1 MSSFELEPRVV
12 ASNWTLQMIRLVVTT
27 GYWSRDGTLIW
38 SVKVD
43 QFNSNR
49 SSVVSPVYFSVFL
62 ILKVMRLIWPS
73 LTSSRDPGL
82 RSKDQI
88 RIKINQITLS
98 KIYYSQ
104 YTGKWKLVRAKI
116 MWGDLQTL
124 REILLKFKDMS
135 KGYSCQILNWSQGLW
150 LLNELSRWYVL

>member
-1 MSSFELEPRVV
+1 MSNFKLEPRVV
-12 ASNWTLQMIRLVVTT
+12 ASKWTFQMICQVVTT
-27 GYWSRDGTLIW
+27 GYWSRNETLIW

-43 QFNSNR
+43 QFDSIR
-49 SSVVSPVYFSVFL
+49 SSVVSPFYFSVFL
-62 ILKVMRLIWPS
+62 ISKVMRLIWPS
-73 LTSSRDPGL
+73 LTSSRDPKLG
-82 RSKDQI
+82 SKDQI

-104 YTGKWKLVRAKI
+104 YTRKWMLVRAKI

-135 KGYSCQILNWSQGLW
+135 
-150 LLNELSRWYVL
+150 